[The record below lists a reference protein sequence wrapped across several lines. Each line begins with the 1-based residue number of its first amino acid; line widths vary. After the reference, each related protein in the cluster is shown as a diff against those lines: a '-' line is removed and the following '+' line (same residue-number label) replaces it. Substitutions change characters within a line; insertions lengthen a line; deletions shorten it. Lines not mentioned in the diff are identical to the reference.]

1 MPSPRLRDQLHDVRE
16 IGIDTGELPW
26 NDTINLPIQA
36 MSLSATEDVGTD
48 PLPYDLSHVKVES
61 DEPDASPKQMEIIIT
76 AEDRMM
82 DDEEAK
88 VRRSPSATSLVSKK
102 STDSGKSERGNKSA
116 NSGEYSDSDRSRG
129 EDSGHLLPNA
139 KAKRSKSFLQKQGD
153 KLKAK
158 FGIRSKKKAGAL

>member
-1 MPSPRLRDQLHDVRE
+1 MPSPRLRDQLNDVRE

-26 NDTINLPIQA
+26 NETINLPIQA
-36 MSLSATEDVGTD
+36 MSLSATEDIGTD
-48 PLPYDLSHVKVES
+48 PIPLELTNERTGN
-61 DEPDASPKQMEIIIT
+61 DEPDAPSKQMEIIIT
-76 AEDRMM
+76 AEDRMT

-102 STDSGKSERGNKSA
+102 STDSGKSERGSKSV

-158 FGIRSKKKAGAL
+158 FSIRSKKKAG